1 MSPRRA
7 RDRRAVRRGITRDRP
22 SLPRR
27 SLNLF
32 QPHGAGAG
40 RYRRSARADV
50 NQALPRPC
58 RVDSSERHPGNIAK
72 VSSMSDCLLC
82 DWNRNRNFNV
92 NRDLPADGAGG
103 AVRGIAVVSGSQ
115 SRTPL
120 HRAARE
126 IALRTMKCSTS
137 ALWYWKFVQEPT
149 LEGGI
154 GYGGYFTQSRNQIV
168 VPE

>member
-1 MSPRRA
+1 MRPRRA

-22 SLPRR
+22 LLLRR
-27 SLNLF
+27 CLNLF
-32 QPHGAGAG
+32 QPHGGG
-40 RYRRSARADV
+40 ADV
-50 NQALPRPC
+50 SEALPRPR
-58 RVDSSERHPGNIAK
+58 RVDSSERHPGNIAE

-103 AVRGIAVVSGSQ
+103 AVRGIAVVFCSQ
-115 SRTPL
+115 PRTPL
-120 HRAARE
+120 HSRGSRDR
-126 IALRTMKCSTS
+126 IKNYQNVVRR
-137 ALWYWKFVQEPT
+137 ALWYRKFVQEPT